1 MLVYGFLVIFKEKVF
16 LITVLNYLL
25 KLLIN
30 LVQSALSGELH
41 PRPGGPIT
49 LRPSSDWRGSIPL
62 TRANG
67 GIRGSIAQRARVQ
80 VL

>member
-1 MLVYGFLVIFKEKVF
+1 MGYGYFFKEKVF
-16 LITVLNYLL
+16 LITLSYFFLV
-25 KLLIN
+25 IN

-41 PRPGGPIT
+41 PRPGEPVT

-62 TRANG
+62 ARANG
-67 GIRGSIAQRARVQ
+67 GIRGGIAQRARAQ